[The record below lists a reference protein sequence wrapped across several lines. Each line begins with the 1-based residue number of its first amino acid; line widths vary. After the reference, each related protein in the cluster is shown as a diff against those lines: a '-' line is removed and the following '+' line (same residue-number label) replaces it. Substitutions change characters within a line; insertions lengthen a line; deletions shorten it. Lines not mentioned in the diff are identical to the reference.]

1 MRGGKSRLDCLGKC
15 LSCTRF
21 CLLESATSV
30 GLVDKTVL
38 LFDLFDGGYP
48 GLELG
53 ITIDVWEDVNLGVG
67 ASAGEER
74 RKFVRIGG
82 SPVEG
87 RGERREALDLRGVVF
102 RVEHP
107 FDGCCMRVSE

>member
-1 MRGGKSRLDCLGKC
+1 MIVWQNASPAPVFV
-15 LSCTRF
+15 SS
-21 CLLESATSV
+21 ESARSV

-38 LFDLFDGGYP
+38 LFDLFDGRYP

-53 ITIDVWEDVNLGVG
+53 ITIDVREDVNLGVG
-67 ASAGEER
+67 ASTGEER
-74 RKFVRIGG
+74 REFVRIGG